1 MKKWFFLIAL
11 IFILPNILAIN
22 IQVAKNSQ
30 NEVLI
35 ADSGQPVTFDLNIT
49 NLGLSDNFQIYNL
62 AGFSMNPNNVTIQ
75 NGQTKEIT
83 LQLTPIGSISQRG
96 YYTVP
101 YFIQASDRSI
111 DNESAT
117 FKIIDM
123 KDAFQIGSGNVDPQ
137 SQSIDIYIQNLV
149 NFDFGNA
156 DVNFSSPFFN
166 LDKTVALS
174 PYEKQTFTVQLNQ
187 ADFRSLMAGF
197 YTLNAQVNAI
207 GKTADVEGVIKYGE
221 KDILTTT
228 KQDYGILINTEV
240 IDKQNQ
246 GNTVVSSETVIQ
258 KNIISRLF
266 TSFTP
271 TPDIV
276 QREGL
281 VVYYTWTKNIN
292 PGETFEITVK
302 TNWLFPFILVLLV
315 VLVVFLVRKYTGT
328 SLVLRKRVSFVRAK
342 GGEFA
347 LRVSISAQARNHVER
362 VNIVDQ
368 LPMMVKLHE
377 RFGGDAPT
385 RVDERNRR
393 IEWNIDA
400 MNPGEVRIFS
410 YIIYSKVGVVGRFEL
425 PTATAVFDREG
436 NIHEIESN
444 KAFFVSE
451 QRAMSE
457 D

>member
-1 MKKWFFLIAL
+1 MKKWFFFIAL

-22 IQVAKNSQ
+22 VNVVKTSQ

-35 ADSGQPVTFDLNIT
+35 ADINQPVTFDLNIT
-49 NLGLSDNFQIYNL
+49 NLGPSDTFSIYNL
-62 AGFSMNPNNVTIQ
+62 AGFSMDPSNITLNS
-75 NGQTKEIT
+75 GQTKEIT
-83 LQLTPIGSISQRG
+83 LQLTPIGGISQRG

-101 YFIQASDRSI
+101 YFIQASDRTI

-123 KDAFQIGSGNVDPQ
+123 KDAFEIGSGNVDPQ
-137 SQSIDIYIQNLV
+137 SQSIDIYIKNLV
-149 NFDFGNA
+149 NYDFGNA
-156 DVNFSSPFFN
+156 DINFSSPFFN
-166 LDKTVALS
+166 VEKTFALG
-174 PYEKQTFTVQLNQ
+174 PYDKQTFTVQLNQ
-187 ADFRSLMAGF
+187 NDFRSLMAGF

-207 GKTADVEGVIKYGE
+207 GNSANVEGVIKYGE

-228 KQDYGILINTEV
+228 KQDYGFLINTEV

-271 TPDIV
+271 TPDVV
-276 QREGL
+276 QRQGL
-281 VVYYTWTKNIN
+281 AVYYTWTKDIN

-302 TNWLFPFILVLLV
+302 TNWIFPVILILLIVLV
-315 VLVVFLVRKYTGT
+315 VLLVRKYTGT
-328 SLVLRKRVSFVRAK
+328 SLTVRKRVSFVNAK

-347 LRVSISAQARNHVER
+347 LRVSITASAKNHVER

-368 LPMMVKLHE
+368 LPIMVKLHE

-400 MNPGEVRIFS
+400 MNPGEVRVFS

-425 PTATAVFDREG
+425 PKATAVFDREG
-436 NIHEIESN
+436 SIHEIESN

-451 QRAMSE
+451 QRKFE

>member
-1 MKKWFFLIAL
+1 MKKWFFFIAL
-11 IFILPNILAIN
+11 IFLLPNILAIN
-22 IQVAKNSQ
+22 IQVQKTSQ

-35 ADSGQPVTFDLNIT
+35 ADTNQPVTFDLNIT
-49 NLGLSDNFQIYNL
+49 NLGPSDTFSIYNL
-62 AGFSMNPNNVTIQ
+62 AGFSMNPSNITLNS
-75 NGQTKEIT
+75 GQTKEII
-83 LQLTPIGSISQRG
+83 LQLAPISGISQRG
-96 YYTVP
+96 YYTIP
-101 YFIQASDRSI
+101 YFIQASDRTI

-123 KDAFQIGSGNVDPQ
+123 KDAFEIGSGNVDPQ
-137 SQSIDIYIQNLV
+137 SQSIDIYIKNLV
-149 NFDFGNA
+149 NYNFGNV

-166 LDKTVALS
+166 VEKTSVLNS
-174 PYEKQTFTVQLNQ
+174 YDKQTFTVQLNQ
-187 ADFRSLMAGF
+187 NDFRSLMAGF

-207 GKTADVEGVIKYGE
+207 GKTANVEGVIKYGE
-221 KDILTTT
+221 KNILTTT
-228 KQDYGILINTEV
+228 KQDYGFLINTEV

-246 GNTVVSSETVIQ
+246 GNTVASSETVIQ

-271 TPDIV
+271 TPDVV
-276 QREGL
+276 QRQGL
-281 VVYYTWTKNIN
+281 AVYYTWTKSIN

-302 TNWLFPFILVLLV
+302 TNWLFPVILILLV
-315 VLVVFLVRKYTGT
+315 VMVVVLVRKYTGT
-328 SLVLRKRVSFVRAK
+328 SLTVRKRVSFVNAK

-347 LRVSISAQARNHVER
+347 LRVSITASAKNHVER

-368 LPMMVKLHE
+368 LPVMVKLHE

-400 MNPGEVRIFS
+400 MNPGEVRVFS

-425 PTATAVFDREG
+425 PKATAVFDREG

-451 QRAMSE
+451 QRKFE
-457 D
+457 E